1 MPGFTWPF
9 SGSSLGRLG
18 RWLRQLRSALA
29 TLRPPVRW
37 ALAVTAL
44 LVLLVLALVMMRS
57 LALSS
62 TQSIFLHSGRRYQ
75 PGDLA
80 KITRVLDRLRIDYR
94 VDDQRRIAVPSE
106 QIEQAAAGISKV
118 EIGPRLPGEIRDD
131 PSTVAGSWL
140 DTPHD
145 KELREHRRQ
154 EQILQSMISD
164 LAGIIDA
171 FVLINRPKPR
181 GLEPAPKPS
190 AFVRIETEGDRQ
202 LPFRTVQSITT
213 YLTGYV
219 PGLSADA
226 ITVVDRRGHNYLDAG
241 NPALSALSHNR
252 AREEELSEE
261 ILEKLDWIEGV
272 RVSVQLPGT
281 AASNPGTAASN
292 PGTKSVSQ
300 ARDQAAV
307 GPEIEPQTAS
317 SEVRINRP
325 MTLEQEPTARALASP
340 ASSPSGSARQP
351 AAGVPVELGRV
362 WVKIPRS
369 YFLRVSQRPGRK
381 EPPYDELQKLIALTE
396 EQIKTGIAHVLSGP
410 TVWETKIDVI
420 RDLVPLEEP
429 AIAAP
434 QSARRFVPDW
444 ALAWGVGAGVG
455 AILLL
460 AIGSWILAS
469 RRPTTR
475 HRPAPRTLR
484 FHHAAAVS
492 PGPSERVREFVR
504 RNPESAVSVLERWT
518 SHGDDAL

>member
-9 SGSSLGRLG
+9 SDFSIARLG

-29 TLRPPVRW
+29 ALRPPVRW
-37 ALAVTAL
+37 ALAAT
-44 LVLLVLALVMMRS
+44 VLLAFLVFALALTRNLPSSSTRS
-57 LALSS
+57 L
-62 TQSIFLHSGRRYQ
+62 FLHSGRRYQ

-80 KITRVLDRLRIDYR
+80 KITRVLDRLRIEYR

-106 QIEQAAAGISKV
+106 QIEQAVAGISKL
-118 EIGPRLPGEIRDD
+118 ELGPRLPGEIRDD
-131 PSTVAGSWL
+131 PSSAAGSWL
-140 DTPHD
+140 ETPHD

-171 FVLINRPKPR
+171 FVLINHPKPR
-181 GLEPAPKPS
+181 GLEPAPRPS

-219 PGLSADA
+219 PRLSADA

-252 AREEELSEE
+252 AREEELSEQ

-281 AASNPGTAASN
+281 AASGPGAKPESPAH
-292 PGTKSVSQ
+292 
-300 ARDQAAV
+300 DQASV
-307 GPEIEPQTAS
+307 RPEIESPNAP

-325 MTLEQEPTARALASP
+325 MTLEPEPTARALASS
-340 ASSPSGSARQP
+340 ASTQNNSPGQR
-351 AAGVPVELGRV
+351 AAGAPVEMGRV

-396 EQIKTGIAHVLSGP
+396 EQINTGIAHVLSGP

-420 RDLVPLEEP
+420 RDVVPIEEP
-429 AIAAP
+429 ALAAP
-434 QSARRFVPDW
+434 QSVRPIMPEW
-444 ALAWGVGAGVG
+444 ALAWGVGIGVG
-455 AILLL
+455 TIVLL
-460 AIGSWILAS
+460 AIGSWILSS
-469 RRPTTR
+469 RRPTMGQR
-475 HRPAPRTLR
+475 SAPRTLR
-484 FHHAAAVS
+484 FHHADPVS

-518 SHGDDAL
+518 THGDDAL